1 MIVKS
6 DKYRQWGKHFY
17 AIPDAAFNPTIEVTY
32 DVELE
37 DQNGKNVTT
46 RQDVTNSIVLSK
58 TNFSAI
64 QQGTP
69 GHINAIRIL
78 IKPRYLYV
86 LADEDK
92 IFKSMAVN
100 YSPDNNIDMILERI
114 YLKLLKFFNLFI

>member
-1 MIVKS
+1 MKLMLVCSNKEFNNGLIV
-6 DKYRQWGKHFY
+6 QWGNHFY

-37 DQNGKNVTT
+37 DQNGNNVTT
-46 RQDVTNSIVLSK
+46 RKDVTNSILLSK

-92 IFKSMAVN
+92 A
-100 YSPDNNIDMILERI
+100 EG
-114 YLKLLKFFNLFI
+114 LLLVE